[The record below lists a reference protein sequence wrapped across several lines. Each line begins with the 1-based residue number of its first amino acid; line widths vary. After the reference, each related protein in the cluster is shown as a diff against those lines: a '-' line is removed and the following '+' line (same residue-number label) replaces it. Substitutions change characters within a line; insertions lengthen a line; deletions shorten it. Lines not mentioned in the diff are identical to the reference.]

1 MAGIFS
7 SNIADYSLSIHC
19 HKMLPFQNAAVVLQT
34 PKMSN
39 MRQVEVDFVFLCI
52 TSTLDIILFYCVNMQ
67 IEIVVS

>member
-19 HKMLPFQNAAVVLQT
+19 HKMLPLQNAAVVLQT

-52 TSTLDIILFYCVNMQ
+52 TSTLDIILFYCMNMQ